1 MDVVMKVIMN
11 SGPGLGRGIDSRS
24 GVENLK
30 VSDRRNFDRRMIPEI
45 EIRRSSRPKMVEP
58 ERDITVLQE
67 VFLVNSHVSA
77 GAVLNFCGSQ

>member
-24 GVENLK
+24 GVKNPR

-58 ERDITVLQE
+58 EWDVTDRRHRD
-67 VFLVNSHVSA
+67 
-77 GAVLNFCGSQ
+77 GY